1 MTNADLE
8 KIVDTSDEWIA
19 SRTGIRERRIA
30 NGMVTSDLA
39 VIAATNALEMSGTA
53 KDEIEMI
60 ILGTVTPDYRLPSA
74 ACVVQQKMVLNNA
87 AAFDVAAACTGFINA
102 LSIASSYIENGNIK
116 KALVIGVEK
125 LSTFTNFKDRNT
137 CVIFGDGA
145 GAVVVSA
152 EEGDRGI
159 INSFIKS
166 DGRYLKLLWSEVGGA
181 ANPYSESFDFNG
193 TDKIMMNGSDI
204 FKIAVREMSNAT
216 LKVINDAGLTVDDI
230 SIVVPHQANIR
241 IIESLAKRIKISM
254 DKVFLNIAKYGNT
267 SAASVPLAL
276 DEANREGRIKDGDYV
291 VMVAFGGGLIWGA
304 TLVKW

>member
-19 SRTGIRERRIA
+19 SRTGIRERRVA
-30 NGMVTSDLA
+30 NGMVTSDMA
-39 VIAATNALEMSGTA
+39 VKAATSALEMAGTDR
-53 KDEIEMI
+53 DEIEML
-60 ILGTVTPDYRLPSA
+60 ILATVTPDYRLPSA
-74 ACVVQQKMVLNNA
+74 ACVVQEKMELNNA
-87 AAFDVAAACTGFINA
+87 GAFDVVAACTGFINA
-102 LSIASSYIENGNIK
+102 LSIASSFIENGNIK

-125 LSTFTNFKDRNT
+125 LSTFTNYKDRNT
-137 CVIFGDGA
+137 CVLFGDGA

-204 FKIAVREMSNAT
+204 FKIAVKEMSNAT
-216 LKVINDAGLTVDDI
+216 LKVIKDAGLTVDDI